1 MSEVDPFVV
10 AAFGPPP
17 DGINLNEQ
25 TETRNDIITGIFLAL
40 AILSVSARWAARRLS
55 GARLQADD
63 YVIFASLVLCIGT
76 AIVNILRFVY
86 TFIWAVSVSVTKLS
100 IILLYRRI
108 FAVQKSAFRNWLHVL
123 ACVIISQIIAITV
136 SNLTVCRPLS
146 YLWDRLNPGSHGT
159 CFDQPHFLL
168 ITGVINAVFD
178 IVILITPIVPILR
191 LKLSAGKKAG
201 VFGMLLLGSGETATW
216 SSIEASLGIVSACLP
231 VLRPLYLNIRN
242 GRGIFTTTSKED
254 YSGLKEQPHT
264 ENLTNGSDRWNNP
277 TRKASGNRQS
287 DDAINLTNFVSG
299 GPLEEPVDVDRI
311 MLTILSKLGVN
322 EKVSTLRNNVAVRA
336 LIDVYTVECHSPQRI
351 AAHRGS
357 QLKMEEAFT
366 QIKLLAKETDELG
379 RQDIM
384 ASLHKLAYSMESPE
398 NTRDRYSFLV
408 GFDLELFKYL
418 AESTNAL
425 SADEVARKAG
435 AQTELME
442 RILRYLASI
451 NAIDEVG
458 KQRYLANR
466 VTKNLVEK
474 SAEAGVCHWFG
485 TASPQFQQ
493 LPALLKKTS
502 YLNPV
507 DETHT
512 AFHEAWNTSLNP
524 FAWFENQPVLLNY
537 FNQYM
542 ATRARPENSWLQIYP
557 VPEEAAGC
565 PPDRPL
571 YVNIGGG
578 VGHQCAQ
585 FKEKYPALPGRVVL
599 QDLPHSIAEAL
610 PTPGVENMVY
620 NFFEPQPIRGKFNL
634 SNDIALII

>member
-76 AIVNILRFVY
+76 AIVNILLGPAGSGHHVWALTRAILSRGFKLGFVY

-201 VFGMLLLGSGETATW
+201 VFGMLLLGCLVCIASWVRVYYLVLYTTSIDETWVSGETATW

-311 MLTILSKLGVN
+311 M
-322 EKVSTLRNNVAVRA
+322 VRSEIRQA
-336 LIDVYTVECHSPQRI
+336 HS
-351 AAHRGS
+351 
-357 QLKMEEAFT
+357 
-366 QIKLLAKETDELG
+366 
-379 RQDIM
+379 
-384 ASLHKLAYSMESPE
+384 
-398 NTRDRYSFLV
+398 
-408 GFDLELFKYL
+408 
-418 AESTNAL
+418 
-425 SADEVARKAG
+425 
-435 AQTELME
+435 
-442 RILRYLASI
+442 
-451 NAIDEVG
+451 
-458 KQRYLANR
+458 
-466 VTKNLVEK
+466 
-474 SAEAGVCHWFG
+474 
-485 TASPQFQQ
+485 
-493 LPALLKKTS
+493 
-502 YLNPV
+502 
-507 DETHT
+507 
-512 AFHEAWNTSLNP
+512 
-524 FAWFENQPVLLNY
+524 
-537 FNQYM
+537 
-542 ATRARPENSWLQIYP
+542 
-557 VPEEAAGC
+557 
-565 PPDRPL
+565 
-571 YVNIGGG
+571 YV
-578 VGHQCAQ
+578 
-585 FKEKYPALPGRVVL
+585 
-599 QDLPHSIAEAL
+599 
-610 PTPGVENMVY
+610 
-620 NFFEPQPIRGKFNL
+620 
-634 SNDIALII
+634 